1 MAIGTINLDDACGM
15 LAAHDHTVFGPGEP
29 SIKRL
34 VAFAVLMESGDGI
47 LAKNPGYV
55 EEKFWAAMQTPDP
68 EHLLDAHNKE
78 KYRRWMRR
86 WQR

>member
-1 MAIGTINLDDACGM
+1 MAINLDDAYDA
-15 LAAHDHTVFGPGEP
+15 LVTHDHVVFGPGEP

-34 VAFAVLMESGDGI
+34 VAFAVLMESGDGV
-47 LAKNPGYV
+47 LAKSPLYV
-55 EEKFWAAMQTPDP
+55 EEKFWACVGCRNP
-68 EHLLDAHNKE
+68 EHLLDDRNKE